1 MMMTT
6 MIKAA
11 TGTEREGAP
20 LSCTVKNV
28 IIVVVVVFFLS
39 NFPRHD
45 GDNRIVPIVAIRFSF
60 CFFFVFY
67 ESATQ
72 GSSTTELATK
82 SRVPPQQPPAPRPA
96 PPHGVGSGYWP
107 AANTQATA
115 TRNKKRKSGKGGVT
129 KFHQKAKQ

>member
-1 MMMTT
+1 MMMMT

-45 GDNRIVPIVAIRFSF
+45 HVETIIR
-60 CFFFVFY
+60 
-67 ESATQ
+67 
-72 GSSTTELATK
+72 
-82 SRVPPQQPPAPRPA
+82 
-96 PPHGVGSGYWP
+96 
-107 AANTQATA
+107 
-115 TRNKKRKSGKGGVT
+115 
-129 KFHQKAKQ
+129 